1 MKQRSKFEERVA
13 KANRRI
19 SQLETHLLLLKRR
32 EALRQRIQARR
43 EERALRQELG
53 RAVVLAGCGEWGSAE
68 IIGLLLDGVERVGH
82 SPTMRLGLKQR
93 GEQHFATVLNRRQ
106 TRRPD

>member
-1 MKQRSKFEERVA
+1 MKQEAKFEERVA

-19 SQLETHLLLLKRR
+19 SQLETRLLLLKRR

-53 RAVVLAGCGEWGSAE
+53 RAVVLAGFGEWGSAE
-68 IIGLLLDGVERVGH
+68 IIGVLLDGMERIGN
-82 SPTMRLGLKQR
+82 SPTMKLGMKQR
-93 GEQHFATVLNRRQ
+93 GEEHLRTL
-106 TRRPD
+106 TKRRPSS